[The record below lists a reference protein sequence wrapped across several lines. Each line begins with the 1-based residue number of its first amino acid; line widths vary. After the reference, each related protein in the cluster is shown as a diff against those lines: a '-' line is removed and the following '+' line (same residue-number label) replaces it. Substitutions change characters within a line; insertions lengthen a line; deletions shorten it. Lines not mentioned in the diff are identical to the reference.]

1 MGRLLAIDY
10 GLKRVGLAVSDPMQI
25 IATAL
30 ETVPTHT
37 VLDFLKRYCARESVE
52 AFVVGKPLDLDLKP
66 TDSTKAVEKFVQQLK
81 KIFPDQTVH
90 LHDERFTSK
99 MALDAM
105 IRGGST
111 KKDRRKKENIDKVS
125 ATIILQSFMES
136 QSFRR

>member
-52 AFVVGKPLDLDLKP
+52 AFVVGKPLGLDLKP

-81 KIFPDQTVH
+81 KFFLIK
-90 LHDERFTSK
+90 LYIC
-99 MALDAM
+99 MM
-105 IRGGST
+105 NGSPL
-111 KKDRRKKENIDKVS
+111 KW
-125 ATIILQSFMES
+125 LWMP
-136 QSFRR
+136 